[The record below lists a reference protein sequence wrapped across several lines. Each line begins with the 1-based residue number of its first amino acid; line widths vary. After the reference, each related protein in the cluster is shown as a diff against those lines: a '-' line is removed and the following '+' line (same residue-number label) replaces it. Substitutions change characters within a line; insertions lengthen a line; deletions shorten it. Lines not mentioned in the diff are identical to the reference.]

1 MERICGIGSCVP
13 QGDDMANDTVKWRQ
27 IKFLVYPVFVV
38 LGVYIILYLYC
49 GEIFTHSP
57 YNSYTK
63 QCIAWLNGRLDL
75 GQNYSWLELAIYNG
89 KYYVSFPPFPSYV
102 LLPFAYFLGENTPE
116 SLINLLVALIGVAY
130 SSLTVLE
137 YKWNEWYA
145 VLLPIFLYVGGAVL
159 Q

>member
-1 MERICGIGSCVP
+1 MSCVP

-63 QCIAWLNGRLDL
+63 QCNAWLNGRLDL
-75 GQNYSWLELAIYNG
+75 GQNYSWLELEMCIRDGN
-89 KYYVSFPPFPSYV
+89 SDLSV
-102 LLPFAYFLGENTPE
+102 LPVGFLGQGMAFVSNRRKNHHDYT
-116 SLINLLVALIGVAY
+116 
-130 SSLTVLE
+130 
-137 YKWNEWYA
+137 
-145 VLLPIFLYVGGAVL
+145 
-159 Q
+159 

>member
-27 IKFLVYPVFVV
+27 IKFLVYPVSVV

-63 QCIAWLNGRLDL
+63 QCIA
-75 GQNYSWLELAIYNG
+75 
-89 KYYVSFPPFPSYV
+89 
-102 LLPFAYFLGENTPE
+102 
-116 SLINLLVALIGVAY
+116 
-130 SSLTVLE
+130 
-137 YKWNEWYA
+137 
-145 VLLPIFLYVGGAVL
+145 
-159 Q
+159 